1 MISKEKEEVEMWL
14 AVSTSGIALDQWLK
28 KFEDS
33 MQRTIKHQLIM
44 AYWDMDRDIPP
55 VPEDLKELK
64 KYKLS
69 TKFQVRRVDAL
80 VLQNWV
86 KRWPS
91 QALYL
96 SLQVWFTQKMQQVFA
111 GAAEKSKRVADSK
124 RHIYNQNVDSDSD
137 ASSSDEYKSID

>member
-80 VLQNWV
+80 VL
-86 KRWPS
+86 
-91 QALYL
+91 
-96 SLQVWFTQKMQQVFA
+96 
-111 GAAEKSKRVADSK
+111 
-124 RHIYNQNVDSDSD
+124 
-137 ASSSDEYKSID
+137 